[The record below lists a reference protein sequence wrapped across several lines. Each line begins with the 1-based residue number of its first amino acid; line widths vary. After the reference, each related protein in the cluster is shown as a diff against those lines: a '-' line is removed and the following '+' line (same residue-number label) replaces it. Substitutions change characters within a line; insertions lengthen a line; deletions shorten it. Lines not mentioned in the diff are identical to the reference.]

1 MIHRMHRFAW
11 IDGQRTDAIAWP
23 LFRPFPPPSP
33 LLPPSLPPSLAR
45 ARARKVFK
53 LLQLTSKDNAFTE
66 LFEEMLYTSDM
77 ADYLTLLKL
86 TTATA

>member
-1 MIHRMHRFAW
+1 MSPRVGGTMLS
-11 IDGQRTDAIAWP
+11 T
-23 LFRPFPPPSP
+23 P